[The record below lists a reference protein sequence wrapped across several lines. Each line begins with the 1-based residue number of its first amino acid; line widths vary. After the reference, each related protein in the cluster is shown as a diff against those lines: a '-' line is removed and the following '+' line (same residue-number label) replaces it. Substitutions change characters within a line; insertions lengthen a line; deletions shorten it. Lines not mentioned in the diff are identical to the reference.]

1 MIKKHYFFSLKKN
14 IFFLKKRRIAMK
26 NVPLLFVHK
35 LTANNAD
42 I

>member
-1 MIKKHYFFSLKKN
+1 
-14 IFFLKKRRIAMK
+14 LKKRRIAMK